1 MAQQWEALSYIHNVD
16 WRGKRATLSR
26 VRELLGRMGDPQRRL
41 RFVHIAGTNGK
52 GSTAAITASILQAA
66 GYRTGLFT
74 SPYLTRF
81 SERMRV
87 NGEEITPGELEEIT
101 AFVRPHAE
109 AMDDHPSEFDLVTC
123 IGMEFFARRGCDIVV
138 LEVGMGGRLDSTN
151 VIDPPEV
158 AVITAIGLDHMQY
171 LGDTVEKIAAE
182 KAGIIKRGSAAVVA
196 AQQQSIIDVIAAR
209 CAQEEVPLTVAD
221 PAQLFSDCRT
231 TLDGERFCYRG
242 KEMLLSLIGVHQR
255 QNAAAAVETAQ
266 RLAARGWKIS
276 PEAIQKGL
284 QSARWA
290 GRFELMQRE
299 PVFIVDGGHN
309 PQCIQALVKN
319 IQDYLPGR
327 PLTILTGVL
336 ADKDYNCMYRN
347 VEPYAKEF
355 ITITPGNPRALNAH
369 DLSVPVRQARHGLR
383 PGRRRR
389 PPGRRARRQR
399 RRCALLRLPLHDRRD
414 RSRTCTTVN
423 NAALTLRARA
433 AGNREA

>member
-309 PQCIQALVKN
+309 PQGAQTVADTLRALF
-319 IQDYLPGR
+319 PGKKITF
-327 PLTILTGVL
+327 LAGVL
-336 ADKDYNCMYRN
+336 ADKDGLGIL
-347 VEPYAKEF
+347 EPVLPLAGRFY
-355 ITITPGNPRALNAH
+355 TLTPDSPRAMPAGQLAQE
-369 DLSVPVRQARHGLR
+369 L
-383 PGRRRR
+383 
-389 PPGRRARRQR
+389 
-399 RRCALLRLPLHDRRD
+399 RD
-414 RSRTCTTVN
+414 RWGIDAVPCGSVR
-423 NAALTLRARA
+423 AGIAQALSQASPDDVLCAYGSLYQVGEVRACFGRD
-433 AGNREA
+433 